1 MTRSSSDWSRCAQSE
16 SLLARL
22 HAIWALGMIG
32 RQDAAALES
41 VASLLVDDDPEVR
54 GQAAKVLGEHRDQNS
69 ADQLVGLLSDE
80 NLRVRAFAAY
90 ALGQIQY
97 HTGD

>member
-1 MTRSSSDWSRCAQSE
+1 
-16 SLLARL
+16 
-22 HAIWALGMIG
+22 MIG

-54 GQAAKVLGEHRDQNS
+54 GQAAKVLGEHRDRNS

-80 NLRVRAFAAY
+80 NLRVRSFAAY
-90 ALGQIQY
+90 ALGQIQ
-97 HTGD
+97 HHAGDRANLGNVAGEQ